1 MMFVA
6 CFCRTPSLFASCC
19 CSLARGCTSKSLLTF
34 AFHNQSKRPFLR
46 LSALL
51 STLPSALPSALLSA
65 LLSALPLAWLV
76 MLFLLSPLLQPV
88 QQVLPLEALLSALL
102 SALPLAWLV
111 MLFLLSP
118 LLQQVHQVLPLAAA
132 RKTATDKA
140 DADFLAAIA
149 VTGATNAQLELALK
163 NYNAAIEAA
172 HATFKTAVA
181 ALGPE
186 PVKPNKPAELKK
198 PAAPV
203 KPVSPVKPVEPG
215 KPSKDDKHK

>member
-1 MMFVA
+1 MKVRNVVSVA
-6 CFCRTPSLFASCC
+6 LITTSLIAGSIGATYADKTPLPAATNSAAYQAALAQYQVDILKYKIAIAKNAITYRVAMDKYNADWAIVLAKYEASWK
-19 CSLARGCTSKSLLTF
+19 A
-34 AFHNQSKRPFLR
+34 
-46 LSALL
+46 ALD
-51 STLPSALPSALLSA
+51 
-65 LLSALPLAWLV
+65 
-76 MLFLLSPLLQPV
+76 QY
-88 QQVLPLEALLSALL
+88 QVLHNAYDAKI
-102 SALPLAWLV
+102 V
-111 MLFLLSP
+111 
-118 LLQQVHQVLPLAAA
+118 PLAAA